1 MVALQGLLSLSE
13 MLKFNY
19 TLRELRL
26 EGNLG
31 DHEAVASFAG
41 RSRRKFLEL
50 FLLFSLTGRL
60 CPALLCF
67 ACVIFLPVRVRCR
80 QPDIQHVLVRAVF
93 QQDAC
98 E

>member
-1 MVALQGLLSLSE
+1 MPLALCRCVFGRFFIRPAVEHVHVSCVCLSVGVAALQGLLSLSE

-41 RSRRKFLEL
+41 RSRWK
-50 FLLFSLTGRL
+50 
-60 CPALLCF
+60 
-67 ACVIFLPVRVRCR
+67 
-80 QPDIQHVLVRAVF
+80 
-93 QQDAC
+93 
-98 E
+98 